1 MTTKGKLGL
10 HEHDG
15 GFKNTLRPHVL
26 RLEECLHSFSYLEG
40 LELILG
46 RLRATNGLSDQE

>member
-46 RLRATNGLSDQE
+46 RLRATNGLRDQE